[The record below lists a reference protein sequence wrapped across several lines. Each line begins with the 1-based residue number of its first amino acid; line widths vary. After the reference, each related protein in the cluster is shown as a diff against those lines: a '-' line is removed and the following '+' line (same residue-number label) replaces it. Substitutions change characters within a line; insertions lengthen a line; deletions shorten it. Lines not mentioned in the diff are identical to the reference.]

1 MTPASPADEV
11 SRRSGPKKR
20 DSRLPRWTWALI
32 VAGGVLA
39 YVGTGTLLQGAR
51 FEADLDNMWQ
61 RPEGISPEI
70 VAPYV
75 LLVIP
80 AVLGALWTRE
90 ALRMV
95 FQGIA
100 REDPPAKIAKDIA
113 LYALSYV
120 VLILAALTS
129 RGRSTDY

>member
-1 MTPASPADEV
+1 M
-11 SRRSGPKKR
+11 SRRDGTKKH

-32 VAGGVLA
+32 LAGGVLA

-61 RPEGISPEI
+61 RPEGISAEI

-90 ALRMV
+90 AVRIV
-95 FQGIA
+95 FQGMA

-113 LYALSYV
+113 LYALSYL
-120 VLILAALTS
+120 VLILVALTS
-129 RGRSTDY
+129 RSRPTDY